1 MKIRT
6 GIRAGQGLGDAV
18 ANLTHLTG
26 VDQLAKLY
34 EQTTGKS
41 CGCQERQDLLNQLVQ
56 FPSFNA

>member
-6 GIRAGQGLGDAV
+6 GIQAGQGLGDAV

-41 CGCQERQDLLNQLVQ
+41 CGCQERQALLNQLVQ